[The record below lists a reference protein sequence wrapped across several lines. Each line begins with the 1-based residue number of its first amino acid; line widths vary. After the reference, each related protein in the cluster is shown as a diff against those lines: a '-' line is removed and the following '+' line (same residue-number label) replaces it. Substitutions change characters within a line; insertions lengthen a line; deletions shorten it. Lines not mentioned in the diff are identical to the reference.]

1 MAAKAALHFAYEQ
14 ARRFVRPR
22 PWERLGQAS
31 LYLDLKA
38 GSWHEVCAQHF
49 TNSSATALFLFPGHQ
64 NLLDMQRRGLG
75 EPPAGTIF
83 VELLDDRVPPEG
95 IAELREH
102 CWPAELRPMPIF
114 KNITPYRWQV
124 LQPHQIQPIG
134 LAPD

>member
-1 MAAKAALHFAYEQ
+1 MAAKDDLHFAYEQ
-14 ARRFVRPR
+14 ARRFVSAR

-75 EPPAGTIF
+75 EPPAGDHSADT
-83 VELLDDRVPPEG
+83 LGGRVRAEG
-95 IAELREH
+95 VAGPSHHVL
-102 CWPAELRPMPIF
+102 AAGVRPSP
-114 KNITPYRWQV
+114 V
-124 LQPHQIQPIG
+124 LQHTT
-134 LAPD
+134 A